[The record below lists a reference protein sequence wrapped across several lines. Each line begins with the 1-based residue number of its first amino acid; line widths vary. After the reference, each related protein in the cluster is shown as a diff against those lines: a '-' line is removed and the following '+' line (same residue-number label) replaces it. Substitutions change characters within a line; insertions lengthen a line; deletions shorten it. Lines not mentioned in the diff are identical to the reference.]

1 MKRVWLSSGAGRAW
15 IVVVVASA
23 LTGWHGWGVT
33 VTPERPFFWIMA
45 IADLVVAAVA
55 ARLAVRWP
63 GYAMFG
69 DDAVVL
75 GRERVRYDSITAVRT
90 GRVSA
95 KGFWLAFWLP
105 LSLLGGVVVALRRA
119 DAFERQV
126 VELDTPDDRLRMRW
140 KDVDSHGAF
149 LDAVRTARPDLE
161 PASGLDGPDYARDC
175 TPRLSVGGGFLA
187 VGLVVWLFFAGVLG
201 IQLLDRSTVDGPYS
215 VDATS
220 YAIRSVTERLTGNP
234 DSHNPDLPGVPVDL
248 SVEPCA
254 RTNGALLGR
263 SPDVVDLRLRLLS
276 RDVPEPVADALE
288 DELRKHAGMAPGDY
302 RDRLDIAD
310 SAVRINIPE
319 VATLYIDIRTGC
331 VGDEGEAR
339 LREDLLALAAALGVE
354 R

>member
-15 IVVVVASA
+15 TVVVVASA
-23 LTGWHGWGVT
+23 LAGWHGWGVT

-75 GRERVRYDSITAVRT
+75 ERERVRYDSITAVRT
-90 GRVSA
+90 GHVSA

-105 LSLLGGVVVALRRA
+105 LSLLGGVVVALLRA
-119 DAFERQV
+119 DAFERKV

-140 KDVDSHGAF
+140 KDVESHGAF

-161 PASGLDGPDYARDC
+161 PAFGLDGPDYARDC

-187 VGLVVWLFFAGVLG
+187 LGLVVWLFFAGLLG
-201 IQLLDRSTVDGPYS
+201 VQLLDRSTVDGPYS

-234 DSHNPDLPGVPVDL
+234 ALPGVPVDF

-254 RTNGALLGR
+254 RTNGAVLGP

-276 RDVPEPVADALE
+276 RDLPGPVADAVE
-288 DELRKHAGMAPGDY
+288 SGLRKHAGMAPGDY
-302 RDRLDIAD
+302 LDTLDIAD

-319 VATLYIDIRTGC
+319 VATLHIDIRTGC
-331 VGDEGEAR
+331 VDDGGEAG
-339 LREDLLALAAALGVE
+339 LREDLRALAAALGVE